1 MRIGKR
7 ITLVLAASAALGL
20 GFEGAAAAATGP
32 GNGSAFGVQVSV
44 LGGTITLGPTP
55 LVITPPGGSSS
66 LINQGASGVSVL
78 GLSVSSQGSNGNV
91 SSSAGIIGASTPGFV
106 TATGLTSACSS
117 TPGSATGSSQLYGA
131 SSPQTGPLAQ
141 SPPPNTSVPVP
152 VGTLTLNEQQTTPN
166 SIRVRAAHAAASPV
180 ADVILAESDCGITL
194 VGAATATAASA
205 TSASMPTL
213 AG

>member
-7 ITLVLAASAALGL
+7 IPLVLAASAALAL
-20 GFEGAAAAATGP
+20 GFEGVAAAATGP

-141 SPPPNTSVPVP
+141 SPPHTSVPVP